1 MKEIA
6 DPENGAMDG
15 KAFLSK
21 YAETLTIT
29 VEDPSLDPE
38 DVSLGYRIITMPEIK
53 LITEA

>member
-38 DVSLGYRIITMPEIK
+38 DLSLGYRIITMPEIK